1 MGIDMKVY
9 HPASFLF
16 PALRPPH
23 IRYDHKQGTY
33 IYKSEQRT
41 RRLKNGSQLHLVI
54 YILECG
60 LLHGMKVCKTISI
73 FKIKKD
79 VLLPDDIVLVC
90 SYNVGNVSRITE
102 RTERV

>member
-1 MGIDMKVY
+1 M
-9 HPASFLF
+9 
-16 PALRPPH
+16 
-23 IRYDHKQGTY
+23 
-33 IYKSEQRT
+33 
-41 RRLKNGSQLHLVI
+41 VI

-60 LLHGMKVCKTISI
+60 LLYGIKVCKTISI

-102 RTERV
+102 QTERV